1 MSRRACVPFLTAFL
15 TAGDYK
21 EAWPA
26 EDARTLGAAVEFR
39 RMAWIEAGPFICP
52 ANEVAWHP
60 VHPEYDLGEHLFR
73 EIADRVRREV

>member
-1 MSRRACVPFLTAFL
+1 MREGLRAEAQAILN
-15 TAGDYK
+15 DYK

-60 VHPEYDLGEHLFR
+60 VHPEYDMGKRLFR
-73 EIADRVRREV
+73 EIADRVRRGV